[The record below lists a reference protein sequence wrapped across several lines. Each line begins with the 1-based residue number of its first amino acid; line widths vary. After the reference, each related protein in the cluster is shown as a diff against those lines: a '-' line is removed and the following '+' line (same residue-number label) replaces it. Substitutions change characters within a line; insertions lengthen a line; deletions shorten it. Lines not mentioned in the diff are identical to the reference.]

1 MLQRKLL
8 IGYSRAGRLIDALES
23 FKIIGKHK
31 GAKPRDILFKKDMA
45 DPKWIQALT
54 EIIDTVLKPTE
65 VVEDK
70 IEEATPEEILGTVD
84 ASALGLTASEIAQV
98 KKDALNKEDK
108 IAKELQSDESASK
121 AATEIDDDLN
131 IC

>member
-1 MLQRKLL
+1 MEQ
-8 IGYSRAGRLIDALES
+8 
-23 FKIIGKHK
+23 
-31 GAKPRDILFKKDMA
+31 A
-45 DPKWIQALT
+45 DPKAKKKD
-54 EIIDTVLKPTE
+54 DTVKPTE

-70 IEEATPEEILGTVD
+70 IEETAPEDILGTVD